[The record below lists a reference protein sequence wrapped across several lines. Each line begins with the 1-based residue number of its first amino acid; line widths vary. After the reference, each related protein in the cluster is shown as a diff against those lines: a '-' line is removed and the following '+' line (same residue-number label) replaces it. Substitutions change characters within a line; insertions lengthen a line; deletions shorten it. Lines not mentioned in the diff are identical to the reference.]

1 MRDILPD
8 IERWRTRGE
17 SVAVATVISV
27 QGSAPRRPGARLA
40 VNQHGEL
47 TGSVSGGCVEPAV
60 ITSALEVIQTGQ
72 PQMLEFGIS
81 EEENIEQ
88 IGLACGGTIHV
99 FVERLDW

>member
-8 IERWRTRGE
+8 LERWRTHGDAI
-17 SVAVATVISV
+17 AVATVISV
-27 QGSAPRRPGARLA
+27 KGSASRQAGAKLA

-60 ITSALEVIQTGQ
+60 ITSALEVIKTGT
-72 PQMLEFGIS
+72 PEMLEFGIS
-81 EEENIEQ
+81 EEQNIEQ
-88 IGLACGGTIHV
+88 IGLACGGTIRV

>member
-8 IERWRTRGE
+8 LERWRANGVA
-17 SVAVATVISV
+17 VAVATVVSM
-27 QGSAPRRPGARLA
+27 QGSAPRRPGAKLA
-40 VNQHGEL
+40 VNEHGEL

-60 ITSALEVIQTGQ
+60 ITSALEVIKTGQ

-81 EEENIEQ
+81 EAENIEQ
-88 IGLACGGTIHV
+88 IGLACGGTIRV